1 MVLNRMLATALELL
15 NYLVVLVII
24 GGGGYAGWLF
34 FQGDPEA
41 QNLGIFSGVVLG
53 ILAAAVVGGAV
64 ALVVLIEKHLRVIRA
79 NAIRQ
84 TELLTQI
91 SEIAESDA
99 QGAAAQPGDAGF
111 GAPAWART
119 GQGQ

>member
-1 MVLNRMLATALELL
+1 MNRMLATALELL

-24 GGGGYAGWLF
+24 AGGGYAGWLF

-64 ALVVLIEKHLRVIRA
+64 ALVVLMEKHLRVIRA
-79 NAIRQ
+79 NAERQ
-84 TELLTQI
+84 TEILTRLA
-91 SEIAESDA
+91 EIADSDA
-99 QGAAAQPGDAGF
+99 QGAPSGSDDGGF
-111 GAPAWART
+111 GAPSWART
-119 GQGQ
+119 GQGR